1 MEKLWVVRSSNGG
14 FIETFLS
21 KSIIGLG
28 WCPEVDLKN
37 LDLNGIKK
45 LLSELYPTKEKS
57 IPTWAGMLNNF
68 INKMNIDDIVLT
80 YDPSS
85 RNYYV
90 GKIISDYSYNSKIVD
105 CPQTRKVQWYQK
117 QISRDS
123 LSNELKNSLGST
135 LTLFQLRKEQE
146 KEILDLLNDKKQI
159 PKDSSLIKEENN
171 ENALMLIENSKEILK
186 DFIQS
191 LDPDEMEELVKEIL
205 NAMGYIAQRTKKGAD
220 RGVDVFA
227 SKDGLG
233 LEEPRIFAEVKH
245 RKGSMSSQEIRA
257 FTGGRKSTDKCLYIS
272 TGGFSKDA
280 KYEAERSNVPLKL
293 LDIDDLANL
302 ITLYYDKF
310 SAEGKIL
317 LPLKKVY
324 LPLK

>member
-45 LLSELYPTKEKS
+45 VLSELYPTKEKS

-117 QISRDS
+117 QISRDL

-302 ITLYYDKF
+302 ITLHYDKF

>member
-45 LLSELYPTKEKS
+45 VLSELYPTKEKS

-302 ITLYYDKF
+302 ITLHYDKF